1 MDSQFLQSFIIIGIA
16 LVIVWLSFFLRTTIT
31 NKTFS
36 LRMNNPTIVKIFDF
50 STAGL
55 AVVLAILMSTSL
67 RFSIYTD
74 VLAIICIIMAIITLV
89 LILKHKI
96 NSSLYIVIWIV
107 SIIGLMKYFLG
118 KFLLGDYNILHLF
131 VNYGY

>member
-96 NSSLYIVIWIV
+96 NSYLYIVIWIV

-131 VNYGY
+131 VN

>member
-131 VNYGY
+131 VN

>member
-1 MDSQFLQSFIIIGIA
+1 
-16 LVIVWLSFFLRTTIT
+16 
-31 NKTFS
+31 
-36 LRMNNPTIVKIFDF
+36 MNNPTIVKIFDF

-118 KFLLGDYNILHLF
+118 KFLGSGTTHILSQP
-131 VNYGY
+131 VGI

>member
-36 LRMNNPTIVKIFDF
+36 LRMKNPTIVKIFDF

-67 RFSIYTD
+67 RFSFYTD

-118 KFLLGDYNILHLF
+118 KFLLGDDNILHLF
-131 VNYGY
+131 IN

>member
-16 LVIVWLSFFLRTTIT
+16 LVTVWLSFFLRTTIT

-131 VNYGY
+131 VN

>member
-107 SIIGLMKYFLG
+107 SIIGLIKYLLG

-131 VNYGY
+131 VN

>member
-107 SIIGLMKYFLG
+107 SIIGLMKYFLS

-131 VNYGY
+131 VN

>member
-74 VLAIICIIMAIITLV
+74 VLGIICIIMAIITLV

-131 VNYGY
+131 VN

>member
-107 SIIGLMKYFLG
+107 SIIGLIKYFLG

-131 VNYGY
+131 VN

>member
-107 SIIGLMKYFLG
+107 SIICLMKYFLG

-131 VNYGY
+131 VN

>member
-131 VNYGY
+131 MN

>member
-67 RFSIYTD
+67 RYSIYTD

-131 VNYGY
+131 VN

>member
-36 LRMNNPTIVKIFDF
+36 LRMNNPTIAKIFDF

-131 VNYGY
+131 VN

>member
-1 MDSQFLQSFIIIGIA
+1 MDSQFIQSFIIIGIA

-131 VNYGY
+131 VN

>member
-36 LRMNNPTIVKIFDF
+36 WRMNNPTIVKIFDF

-131 VNYGY
+131 VN

>member
-118 KFLLGDYNILHLF
+118 KILLGDDNILNLF
-131 VNYGY
+131 MN

>member
-118 KFLLGDYNILHLF
+118 KFLLGDYKILHLF
-131 VNYGY
+131 VN

>member
-118 KFLLGDYNILHLF
+118 KLLLGDYNILHLF
-131 VNYGY
+131 VN

>member
-1 MDSQFLQSFIIIGIA
+1 MDSQFLQSFIIICIV

-131 VNYGY
+131 VN

>member
-1 MDSQFLQSFIIIGIA
+1 MDSQFLQSFIIICIA

-118 KFLLGDYNILHLF
+118 KFLLGDDNILHLF
-131 VNYGY
+131 MN

>member
-1 MDSQFLQSFIIIGIA
+1 MDSQFLQSFIIICIV

>member
-74 VLAIICIIMAIITLV
+74 VLAIICIIMAIITLM

-107 SIIGLMKYFLG
+107 SIIGLIKYFLG

-131 VNYGY
+131 VN

>member
-67 RFSIYTD
+67 YQVRK
-74 VLAIICIIMAIITLV
+74 MP
-89 LILKHKI
+89 
-96 NSSLYIVIWIV
+96 
-107 SIIGLMKYFLG
+107 
-118 KFLLGDYNILHLF
+118 
-131 VNYGY
+131 

>member
-118 KFLLGDYNILHLF
+118 KFLLGDHNILHLF
-131 VNYGY
+131 VN

>member
-118 KFLLGDYNILHLF
+118 KFLLGDDNILHLF
-131 VNYGY
+131 MN

>member
-16 LVIVWLSFFLRTTIT
+16 LVIGWLSFFLRTTIT

-131 VNYGY
+131 VN

>member
-1 MDSQFLQSFIIIGIA
+1 MDSQFLQSFIIICIV

-107 SIIGLMKYFLG
+107 SIIGLIKYFLG

-131 VNYGY
+131 VN

>member
-16 LVIVWLSFFLRTTIT
+16 LVIIWLSFFLRAMIT

-74 VLAIICIIMAIITLV
+74 VLATVCIIMAIITLV

-118 KFLLGDYNILHLF
+118 KLLLGDDNIINIF
-131 VNYGY
+131 TN

>member
-36 LRMNNPTIVKIFDF
+36 LRMNTPTIVKIFDF

-131 VNYGY
+131 VN